1 MLSRLVRRGLIRRN
15 VASSMFMLTV
25 HIVLFP
31 FVGFR
36 ICYFKI
42 SGFQGLFGVLG
53 LVVFYVAYSFSGL
66 GTKNASKRLE
76 ACRLRMV
83 VP

>member
-31 FVGFR
+31 FVGSGFV
-36 ICYFKI
+36 I

-66 GTKNASKRLE
+66 GTKKGK
-76 ACRLRMV
+76 
-83 VP
+83 